1 MQVNWKGVFPAVTT
15 KLKEDGSLDHE
26 AIKSGLNRLIANGV
40 GGVVMMGMV
49 GENAQLTADEK
60 RTVLKLAV
68 ETVAGRVPVISG
80 LAETNTAL
88 AVQFAKD
95 AEAIGVQGL
104 MVFPGLT
111 YRSDDR
117 ETVEFYRT
125 IARATQLGLM
135 IYNNPRGYGVDMRPD
150 LLEQLKSEAN
160 IVAIKEETYDTTRV
174 TDLFHRFGDR
184 FIVFCGVDDL
194 ILESVALGVSGWV
207 SGMANALP
215 KESVELFNLG
225 AAGDFAKAR
234 KLYRALIDLFHLDVH
249 VKLVQYIKLAENITA
264 GYAEHVKA
272 PRLKLE
278 GEERRKIVAIVEQT
292 LANVRALSNGC
303 N

>member
-15 KLKEDGSLDHE
+15 KLKEDSTLDHD
-26 AIKSGLNRLIANGV
+26 AIKSGLNRLIENGV

-49 GENAQLTADEK
+49 GENAQLSPEEK
-60 RTVLKLAV
+60 RTVLKIAV

-80 LAETNTAL
+80 LGETNTAS

-95 AEAIGVQGL
+95 AEQIGVQGL

-117 ETVEFYRT
+117 ETVAFYRT
-125 IARATQLGLM
+125 IARSTKLGLM
-135 IYNNPRGYGVDMRPD
+135 LYNNPRGYGVDLRPD
-150 LLEQLKSEAN
+150 LLDQLKDEAN

-174 TDLFHRFGDR
+174 TDLYARFGER
-184 FIVFCGVDDL
+184 FVVFCGVDDL
-194 ILESVALGVSGWV
+194 VVESAALGVTGWV
-207 SGMANALP
+207 SGMANAVP
-215 KESVELFNLG
+215 KESVELLDL
-225 AAGDFAKAR
+225 AVKGDFAKAR
-234 KLYRALIDLFHLDVH
+234 KLYRVLIPLFHLDVH

-264 GYAEHVKA
+264 GYSENVKA

-278 GEERRKIVAIVEQT
+278 GQERAEIVTIIEKT
-292 LANVRALSNGC
+292 LADLKALSN
-303 N
+303 

>member
-15 KLKEDGSLDHE
+15 KLKEDSTLDHD
-26 AIKSGLNRLIANGV
+26 AIRSGLNRLIENGV

-49 GENAQLTADEK
+49 GENAQLSPEEK
-60 RTVLKLAV
+60 RTVLKIAV

-80 LAETNTAL
+80 LGETNTAS

-95 AEAIGVQGL
+95 AEQIGVQGL

-117 ETVEFYRT
+117 ETVAFYRT
-125 IARATQLGLM
+125 IARSTKLGLM
-135 IYNNPRGYGVDMRPD
+135 LYNNPRGYGVDLRPD
-150 LLEQLKSEAN
+150 LLDQLKDEAN

-174 TDLFHRFGDR
+174 TDVYARFGER
-184 FIVFCGVDDL
+184 FLVFCGVDDL
-194 ILESVALGVSGWV
+194 VVESAALGVTGWV
-207 SGMANALP
+207 SGMANAVP
-215 KESVELFNLG
+215 KESVELLDL
-225 AAGDFAKAR
+225 AVKGDFAKAR
-234 KLYRALIDLFHLDVH
+234 KLYRILIPLFHLDVH

-264 GYAEHVKA
+264 GYSENVKA

-278 GEERRKIVAIVEQT
+278 GQERAEIVSIIEKT
-292 LANVRALSNGC
+292 LADLKTLSN
-303 N
+303 